1 MHPVRK
7 QRLILVVFIALL
19 SSAAIGLVLFAMREN
34 LNLFYPPAKILAGE
48 APMDRTIRAGGCV
61 VPGSI
66 IRADDSLKIHF
77 AVTDGT
83 ATLKASYQGILPD
96 LFAEGEAAVLTGKLN
111 DQQVFE
117 ATQVLAKHDE
127 TYTPSEVADSVAA
140 EPGQNQSAICRDLFA
155 KQEY

>member
-48 APMDRTIRAGGCV
+48 APLDRTIRAGGCV

-66 IRADDSLKIHF
+66 VRVDDSLQIHF

-83 ATLKASYQGILPD
+83 ATLKASYTGILPD

-140 EPGQNQSAICRDLFA
+140 KPGQNQSAICRDLFA
-155 KQEY
+155 NVEY